1 MEYLQDKN
9 VFNKAFEILNEYDE
23 STKSAQDAINLINE
37 MKELF
42 DKAEQQ

>member
-9 VFNKAFEILNEYDE
+9 VFDKAFEILNEYDG
-23 STKSAQDAINLINE
+23 STKSAQDAIHLIND

-42 DKAEQQ
+42 EKAEQQ

>member
-9 VFNKAFEILNEYDE
+9 VFNKAFEILNEYDG

-42 DKAEQQ
+42 DKED